1 MREALDRLRAAEGS
15 ELGVSDWVPVSQA
28 MLDAHAATTGDRDW
42 IHNDPDR
49 ARRDGPFGTTI
60 AQGSLLLSHLV
71 RFQEQVLPTL
81 DNPALAYALNYG
93 FDRVRFVRPVPVD
106 VRIRGRLALREVR
119 DRPDGAL
126 VVFDVRVEVDDE
138 DDAPAVVAQWLGLVR
153 FA

>member
-1 MREALDRLRAAEGS
+1 MQEELDRLRAAEGG
-15 ELGVSDWVPVSQA
+15 ELGVSDWVPITQD

-49 ARRDGPFGTTI
+49 ARDGPFGTTI

-93 FDRVRFVRPVPVD
+93 FDRVRFVRPVPVGAR
-106 VRIRGRLALREVR
+106 VRGRLTLREVQTR
-119 DRPDGAL
+119 SDGAL
-126 VVFDVRVEVDDE
+126 VVLDVRVEVDDA

-153 FA
+153 TA